1 MSNVTVGQ
9 ITSNPDIDGNHRLKC
24 PQCRAEF
31 LAHITR
37 DENTQEINN
46 TVCEACGYSGEPV
59 EFLYHANKEAT
70 DKMVGD
76 YAMEELKKVFGGNKL
91 KIR

>member
-1 MSNVTVGQ
+1 MSNVTLGQ
-9 ITSNPDIDGNHRLKC
+9 ITSKPDADGNHQLKC
-24 PQCRAEF
+24 PQCRTEF
-31 LAHITR
+31 LEHITR
-37 DENTQEINN
+37 DEETRKINN
-46 TVCEACGYSGEPV
+46 TICEACGYSGEPV

-76 YAMEELKKVFGGNKL
+76 YAIQELKKIFNGKSI